1 MRCDSLYMGLP
12 CTRDAVWLV
21 QVGTRKTDAAGTCA
35 KHLNQTCQTMHVA
48 EDRERVQLTLT
59 PVTKGQ
65 TREDVLEN
73 YGTRRVTGSPSE

>member
-21 QVGTRKTDAAGTCA
+21 QVGTRVTDAEGTCA
-35 KHLNQTCQTMHVA
+35 KHLNQTCRAMYEA
-48 EDRERVQLTLT
+48 EDRPLAQLTLT

-65 TREDVLEN
+65 TRKDVLGEAA
-73 YGTRRVTGSPSE
+73 